1 MANKI
6 PFLIG
11 VILLM
16 VTTQKGICQAV
27 VAKTP
32 PMGWNSYYCFG
43 AQVTEADV
51 RANADYMEEHLK
63 QFGWEYVVIDFLW
76 YVKDLT
82 VENWQYNDSI
92 IIDHYGRM
100 RPRADYFPSSA
111 ADSSFKSLADYI
123 HAKGLK
129 FGVHLMRGIPKIAVL
144 KNLPIKGT
152 NYRAQ
157 DISSTENLTP
167 WYQEMYSVEM
177 SQPGAQEYYNSLVE
191 LYASWGVD
199 FIKIDGIA
207 DNPYRPD
214 EIEGYYNAVKNCNRA
229 IVISLSPGPSH
240 LSEAGTYIAYS
251 NMWRMRNDSWDHWSV
266 IPDMMSIA
274 ESWNQ
279 YRNTGHWPD
288 ADMLPLGKISI
299 RSEATYLPNQVE
311 RYCRLTEDEQYT
323 MMTFWT
329 IFRSPLIFGGHL
341 PDNDQFTFDLITNPE
356 VIYIN
361 QKSENNT
368 QLFYKNN
375 TRAWA
380 ADDPE
385 SGDKFLALFNL
396 NSSAKTITVTW
407 SQLGISGDHNVKDIW
422 SQTDLGIFNSQLSR
436 SINVHGTGLYRISAI
451 TATGDGSKAINKI
464 PTVDVQLYPVPATDG
479 MLSVELSGFENPS
492 FKIFDLHG
500 RIMAEH
506 NSMESIFEISTEEFQ
521 KDLYIISV
529 VDRKNTLN
537 RKLIIQ

>member
-1 MANKI
+1 MQVLLFCL
-6 PFLIG
+6 FL
-11 VILLM
+11 
-16 VTTQKGICQAV
+16 
-27 VAKTP
+27 
-32 PMGWNSYYCFG
+32 
-43 AQVTEADV
+43 QVTEAEV
-51 RANADYMEEHLK
+51 KAIADYMEEHLK
-63 QFGWEYVVIDFLW
+63 HLGWEYVVIDFLW

-92 IIDHYGRM
+92 IVDRYGRM
-100 RPRADYFPSSA
+100 RPRPDYFPSSA
-111 ADSSFKSLADYI
+111 ADSSFKQLADYI
-123 HAKGLK
+123 HSKGLK
-129 FGVHLMRGIPKIAVL
+129 FGIHLMRGIPKIAVL

-152 NYRAQ
+152 DYRAQ
-157 DISSTENLTP
+157 DISSADDLTP

-177 SQPGAQEYYNSLVE
+177 DRPGAQEYYNSLIE

-207 DNPYRPD
+207 ANPFRPD
-214 EIEGYYNAVKNCNRA
+214 EIEGYYNAVKNCKRE
-229 IVISLSPGPSH
+229 IVISLSPGPSL
-240 LSEAGTYIAYS
+240 LSEADTYISFS
-251 NMWRMRNDSWDHWSV
+251 NMWRMRNDSWDYWSV

-274 ESWNQ
+274 ENWNQ
-279 YRNTGHWPD
+279 YRSPGHWPD

-341 PDNDQFTFDLITNPE
+341 PENDQFTFDLITNPE

-361 QKSENNT
+361 QHSENNR

-385 SGDKFLALFNL
+385 NGDKFLALFNL

-407 SQLGISGDHNVKDIW
+407 SELGISGTYQVKDIW
-422 SQTDLGIFNSQLSR
+422 SQTDLGSYSTQISR
-436 SINVHGTGLYRISAI
+436 NINAHGTGLYRISANNTTGGVSPDI
-451 TATGDGSKAINKI
+451 YENATA
-464 PTVDVQLYPVPATDG
+464 DVRLYPVPAGGGT
-479 MLSVELSGFENPS
+479 LLVELSGFKKPTM
-492 FKIFDLHG
+492 KICDLYG
-500 RIMAEH
+500 RIKVEQ
-506 NSMESIFEISTEEFQ
+506 NVYENVIEISTEELQ
-521 KDLYIISV
+521 KELYIIIIN
-529 VDRKNTLN
+529 DDKNITSK
-537 RKLIIQ
+537 KLVIN